1 MIHGATDY
9 ALTRLR
15 ARTGRRLDGEGWR
28 QISSARSLPAVL
40 EQLRAGNAASWV
52 EGIGSA
58 SDAHAIEAGLRR
70 RFQAQLEA
78 LGRWADP
85 QWQPALSWCAR
96 LVQLPALRQ
105 VKSTASAD
113 LPDWPATDLR
123 HFAGVGGDSAL
134 PLEAAWEAELMRRL
148 PVLDADAADEL
159 SRLQRTAQQHRLRF
173 SRLAAGN
180 GWPERAAFERQ
191 LLSRMRRNPLS
202 PVHLLT
208 AVALSLL
215 DYERVRGEL
224 LRWAALPPES
234 HA

>member
-9 ALTRLR
+9 ALTRLK

-70 RFQAQLEA
+70 RFQAQVDA
-78 LGRWADP
+78 LCHWADP

-96 LVQLPALRQ
+96 LVQLPALRLA
-105 VKSTASAD
+105 KSTASAD

-123 HFAGVGGDSAL
+123 PFAGVGGARAL
-134 PLEAAWEAELMRRL
+134 PVEAAWEAELMRRL

-159 SRLQRTAQQHRLRF
+159 ALLQRAVHQHRLRF

-191 LLSRMRRNPLS
+191 LLTRMRRNPLS

-208 AVALSLL
+208 AVALALF

-224 LRWAALPPES
+224 LRWAALLPES
-234 HA
+234 RA